1 MSKATSDDNT
11 IQSVDRTF
19 RIVEIIQHHNGASLT
34 EVADAVGL
42 SKSTAYR
49 HLYTLIQHGY
59 VVREGDQYHVGLRFL
74 DPAIHAKTRKQV
86 YRITEPKVEQL
97 AERTGE
103 RAQFIT
109 HENSRGIH
117 IHSAV
122 GENGIRTESRV
133 GQRVYLHTTSVG
145 KCILA
150 YLPRSDVERIIDRQ
164 GLPKLTEN
172 TITTREELFAN
183 LERIRERGYGFNRA
197 ERRNGMMAIGAPI
210 LDPQDRVLGGISV
223 TGPQRRME
231 SEHREYLPDLLIDLA
246 DEIQLRLEYP
256 QQVM

>member
-1 MSKATSDDNT
+1 MNKATSGGNT

-19 RIVEIIQHHNGASLT
+19 RIVETIQHHNGASLT

-59 VVREGDQYHVGLRFL
+59 VVREDDRYHVGLRFL
-74 DPAIHAKTRKQV
+74 DPAIHAKSRKLV
-86 YRITEPKVEQL
+86 YRITEPKVDQL
-97 AERTGE
+97 ADRTGE

-109 HENSRGIH
+109 SENGRGIH

-122 GENGIRTESRV
+122 GENGIQTESRV
-133 GQRVYLHTTSVG
+133 GQRVFLHTTSVG

-150 YLPRSDVERIIDRQ
+150 HLPADEVERIIDRH
-164 GLPKLTEN
+164 GLPRLTEN
-172 TITTREELFAN
+172 TITTREELFAD
-183 LERIRERGYGFNRA
+183 LERIRDRGYGFNRA

-210 LDPQDRVLGGISV
+210 LDPQDQVLGGISV

-231 SEHREYLPDLLIDLA
+231 SEHSEYLPDVLMDIA

-256 QQVM
+256 QQ